1 MRKGASQPQFL
12 VSAIIL
18 VKDSFF
24 CELFEKLQVLC
35 NRQWKLKRE
44 LTLIVADL
52 LGTKG

>member
-1 MRKGASQPQFL
+1 MRKRASQPQFL

-18 VKDSFF
+18 VNDSFF
-24 CELFEKLQVLC
+24 FGLEKLQVLC